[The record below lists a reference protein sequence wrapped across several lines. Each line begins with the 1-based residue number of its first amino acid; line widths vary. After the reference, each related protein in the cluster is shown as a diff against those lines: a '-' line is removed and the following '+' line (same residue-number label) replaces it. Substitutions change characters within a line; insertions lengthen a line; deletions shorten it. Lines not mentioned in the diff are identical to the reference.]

1 MRLRRGAPSPG
12 PPRNSGTALIQG
24 AFASRAAGRSR
35 TIPAGFSRIG
45 GMRNAAKDN
54 PRGCSLRRAG
64 AVRLRRGGSRTARL
78 CGKTTKHPW
87 IPAFAG
93 MTGLR
98 RRSPEGK
105 SSPPFERRLQTGKGL
120 AFRRHSG
127 EGRNPEPARA
137 AEKSLSGPS
146 IRGPRICV
154 PRCFSWTATRAAFA
168 RRPPL
173 RDFRALPACE
183 PGEGQPQGVL
193 PTLRVVRWQ
202 KRARGSSVDPRA
214 RFLQMRAVRA
224 KAVRAPRTSRRGSR
238 RRRIGSCRF
247 RSPRSGRR
255 R

>member
-1 MRLRRGAPSPG
+1 MRPARRS
-12 PPRNSGTALIQG
+12 
-24 AFASRAAGRSR
+24 AG
-35 TIPAGFSRIG
+35 
-45 GMRNAAKDN
+45 
-54 PRGCSLRRAG
+54 GCVGYRW
-64 AVRLRRGGSRTARL
+64 LRRGGPREPPVYAGRQPN
-78 CGKTTKHPW
+78 PW
-87 IPAFAG
+87 VPAFAG
-93 MTGLR
+93 MTGFEAALVGGEILAAVRAASSNRERVGLSSSFR
-98 RRSPEGK
+98 RR
-105 SSPPFERRLQTGKGL
+105 
-120 AFRRHSG
+120 
-127 EGRNPEPARA
+127 PEPGTGARGGKEPFRPIHPWA
-137 AEKSLSGPS
+137 AYMRPALFFMDGDAGGS
-146 IRGPRICV
+146 
-154 PRCFSWTATRAAFA
+154 

-224 KAVRAPRTSRRGSR
+224 KAARAPRTSRRGSR